1 MDKCI
6 NINNGKVKEIAAKLG
21 VIPAIAAIRM
31 ETWMD
36 NNGGKIPTAEDLVN
50 SKVAFQNVNS
60 EGIIASEKTIR
71 DLSARLADRIGIPI
85 EFESDRT
92 KMYKGKIESGMA
104 YVNLAYATLDTPI
117 HEILGHPII
126 RAIKNRNSITKEYIK
141 NARFG
146 YELEGLSETEIDKK
160 IKELEN
166 QSKNQEIL
174 YQNLLKELETGKGK
188 EVLDRI
194 KRDYIVKSVPEI
206 IKMEFIGIDED
217 GYTYEVGTKI
227 FETKK
232 EALDYQK
239 KQTKYYSLEEQQEEA
254 IVELLGLMTAEKLDN
269 AKDGKLI
276 SLLKRLLKEM
286 KSFMR
291 TLFNQKEIEIDKLP
305 DNMTVGDLSDLLAYS
320 NSKLILPGYSVEYTT
335 PDNMVFKTYAEAS
348 NHVSK
353 LARNIED
360 VDLDNVTINLSKNT
374 KVERILSTGKY
385 HYYEKKKDIWY
396 NTAENTVVLEKEVI
410 EEILNELNLTGSV
423 SVKDASLEDFIEK
436 NKQYEQSKEIIEEWK
451 KVNNIVYN
459 PEEVYSRGQE
469 FISVIGAYSN
479 FDVNLMMQNLLQH
492 IEDNQKAGGKFAIS
506 AITKPIDKRIT
517 HIEGEGGKLRF
528 KIFPTSDDI
537 LWASNTDVYSGSVW
551 DASEKVSKGKQS
563 ELLGVSYVK
572 YPQLSAVETVQPNL
586 AYGIDRLNH
595 SHNELGIVLK
605 GNNFRLEYDENVPY
619 TTKKIIN
626 SINAILDQKYGN
638 LIKPEIK
645 ETRNFIGLQLNYKG
659 DPSFKTVKA
668 YEEGIFR
675 LYDISNNK
683 ETIKGLKANEFEF
696 IDTPTKGI
704 QPTQTDETLKE
715 SITSIKR
722 KVNNLTPEQ
731 IKELNDKV
739 EKGEITDEEE
749 YNAYIFNVLDKINNK
764 EYTEQALVNTKIAR
778 LKEIAKAQPR
788 SLIRSQVVQNKII
801 VDNPVYYD
809 LFDEPAFQ
817 KVNVN
822 TALQQNAVD
831 KITSFQG
838 KQTQFDTY
846 YTVEGFD
853 TKLGRASAAAKKV
866 IQGREQ
872 YKTEEEV
879 KQQEKFMGSGT
890 FLHDIMSEIAR
901 REFPEEN
908 KHRAPMD
915 ITPDMSSYYTTMEE
929 FMAPIIKEAKDN
941 GDVLLTEVFV
951 GNLKTEKGGTIDLL
965 AVTPKGNY
973 RIYDLKNRYRADK
986 TNLSRYNKIGE
997 FSRQL
1002 EIYKQI
1008 LEDGDEK
1015 LGIPKGKVESTLVLE
1030 NKVSYNDAKGVIT
1043 KINGITVVAP
1053 DFLMTTD
1060 DKINNLIVKLTAQL
1074 KILAEKAKQDTN
1086 TLEKETTNKL
1096 LKSKMELLQ
1105 GLQLRQDVNSL
1116 IEHAEQELAYIEI
1129 YLRDETNLD
1138 TTNVMSELDLY
1149 TDLVSFVDTTK
1160 LTPEMDTRLGLVQ
1173 YKATKIKNAF
1183 LERQKEVL
1191 VVTAG
1196 EMDYTG
1202 NAKLVDNLFKPV
1214 KDISAIKK
1222 FVGGIAG
1229 VDNALVQTAFRVYN
1243 NSIEKVAEKM
1253 DTLKEKFLGVLDR
1266 YEKVVGSKNFDIL
1279 LNNKKTALV
1288 TEFSSEFWDEFS
1300 KNRKTFN
1307 LEWAKENLDYD
1318 KEAYEK
1324 ALADFDAYQD
1334 AYKETQMK
1342 RLEVI
1347 QSNKGF
1353 VGDELEKEVYGM
1365 YWAIREKD
1373 KNQWLEQNKNNPY
1386 QYFKAKSKWT
1396 DPKWKEIKQGKYKGT
1411 AVEEFYD
1418 FYTGYMKKANEIAP
1432 EKIRP
1437 GFIANF
1443 SQDFLER
1450 VSNLGMIGAI
1460 KGGWSELLNSLELK
1474 YDEAL
1479 FGKVDPN
1486 TGEQERGNF
1495 IPGMSSAKQAKS
1507 TDLGKSFLMFMEG
1520 VFRYDEINKIESTMS
1535 NIKYQLRNIDEQRI
1549 DSQGNPVVGGV
1560 STKVNP
1566 TKGVSEQLEYM
1577 IDALIYGVKQ
1587 KDEGSFQITGNGLT
1601 SAMGLLG
1608 KGETKKIAYAKL
1620 VDKMIRYTG
1629 LRNLAFNMFA
1639 PPVNILGGTANMY
1652 MSGAGGLDYTAGDLT
1667 KAIGLITAGKFKFQS
1682 PDGQKM
1688 RLILEWL
1695 RLDKEKIDRDIFRKV
1710 TNNTPSAILDE
1721 YNGMTGMRESEAA
1734 MVESGAAAMLLSGKH
1749 HVKFEDFDVVDGK
1762 LVVKKEF
1769 SSIARSMF
1777 KQKVMAV
1784 NGKTIGSMN
1793 PDDVMLAK
1801 KYMLG
1806 RMLMQHRSWLPA
1818 QAFARFGEKQFNYV
1832 LERYTEGRYRVA
1844 VRAFKAIMAKGVAK
1858 GMESL
1863 TPEEEAAAK
1872 EAFAEA
1878 TIILGTMLL
1887 LAALHAVDDD
1897 DKKEAWY
1904 KMTNK
1909 VSTRVLGELF
1919 FFADPTLQSQWTIL
1933 QSPAASTSTIED
1945 AGKLIRD
1952 IFREASADFQE
1963 DPDKVR
1969 KAAKPG
1975 KRAIKMLPYLSKTKS
1990 FLDDLY
1996 NVDEK
2001 DK

>member
-36 NNGGKIPTAEDLVN
+36 NNGGKIPTAEDLLLGTDVNFSLKAIQLLNTDKAKQVFEKGKKNNWDLNKTLTELAIPKDQKQLILDSGKTEINDITTDLLANYSYTVEINTAKDKDSIAQQDANRRSGLFTEEELDNTERNTKYYSNLTVPGGTNYTEQEIATPGITPNIKGHAQFATDKGIGWFRSDVQAEDTRLLTLDEQEAIDEYLMDDGIFPTKNKRSTDGKPTKTRRVLEVQSDLFQKGRGKEDLVTKTISQSSFTNADTFKSSEEELNTLEKIGFDDLSENGRKRYKELKEILKGNTQKNTSENQFLQLLNKDSNWVTFFVKSIIQDSIKKGYEKVLFPSGNTASKVEGHTTLEEYKKQKEDRIKELENTIKERNITYNSFENKLDSYFNMKMFN
-50 SKVAFQNVNS
+50 SKNKEEQLQLIEDTKVQLKSEIKSFNNEITQLKQELERVEGPEGFGALKPIYNFYENTVTNVINKIYGKENVKQVTDEYGNTWNEIQLNENRDFLSIGFNKTETKKTMPKDVAIKILNQFKNRLDVDYKFVTPEQAKEILKDTKDGWNGETGFYFN
-60 EGIIASEKTIR
+60 GI
-71 DLSARLADRIGIPI
+71 
-85 EFESDRT
+85 
-92 KMYKGKIESGMA
+92 
-104 YVNLAYATLDTPI
+104 AYAIDGENIDFDTPI
-117 HEILGHPII
+117 HEMGHPFV
-126 RAIKNRNSITKEYIK
+126 RAIMKHNPKLFNNIMTDLIKSDEGAAIFDEVEDAGYTEGIMEEVAVRALTRAAQKNFDAKGSL
-141 NARFG
+141 FG
-146 YELEGLSETEIDKK
+146 KAVTRLI
-160 IKELEN
+160 
-166 QSKNQEIL
+166 
-174 YQNLLKELETGKGK
+174 NLLKSTLRNVFG
-188 EVLDRI
+188 VA
-194 KRDYIVKSVPEI
+194 P
-206 IKMEFIGIDED
+206 
-217 GYTYEVGTKI
+217 
-227 FETKK
+227 
-232 EALDYQK
+232 
-239 KQTKYYSLEEQQEEA
+239 
-254 IVELLGLMTAEKLDN
+254 
-269 AKDGKLI
+269 
-276 SLLKRLLKEM
+276 LK
-286 KSFMR
+286 
-291 TLFNQKEIEIDKLP
+291 
-305 DNMTVGDLSDLLAYS
+305 V
-320 NSKLILPGYSVEYTT
+320 
-335 PDNMVFKTYAEAS
+335 
-348 NHVSK
+348 
-353 LARNIED
+353 
-360 VDLDNVTINLSKNT
+360 
-374 KVERILSTGKY
+374 
-385 HYYEKKKDIWY
+385 KDI
-396 NTAENTVVLEKEVI
+396 
-410 EEILNELNLTGSV
+410 
-423 SVKDASLEDFIEK
+423 
-436 NKQYEQSKEIIEEWK
+436 
-451 KVNNIVYN
+451 
-459 PEEVYSRGQE
+459 
-469 FISVIGAYSN
+469 
-479 FDVNLMMQNLLQH
+479 
-492 IEDNQKAGGKFAIS
+492 
-506 AITKPIDKRIT
+506 
-517 HIEGEGGKLRF
+517 
-528 KIFPTSDDI
+528 
-537 LWASNTDVYSGSVW
+537 
-551 DASEKVSKGKQS
+551 
-563 ELLGVSYVK
+563 
-572 YPQLSAVETVQPNL
+572 
-586 AYGIDRLNH
+586 
-595 SHNELGIVLK
+595 
-605 GNNFRLEYDENVPY
+605 
-619 TTKKIIN
+619 
-626 SINAILDQKYGN
+626 
-638 LIKPEIK
+638 
-645 ETRNFIGLQLNYKG
+645 
-659 DPSFKTVKA
+659 
-668 YEEGIFR
+668 
-675 LYDISNNK
+675 
-683 ETIKGLKANEFEF
+683 
-696 IDTPTKGI
+696 
-704 QPTQTDETLKE
+704 
-715 SITSIKR
+715 
-722 KVNNLTPEQ
+722 
-731 IKELNDKV
+731 
-739 EKGEITDEEE
+739 
-749 YNAYIFNVLDKINNK
+749 
-764 EYTEQALVNTKIAR
+764 
-778 LKEIAKAQPR
+778 
-788 SLIRSQVVQNKII
+788 
-801 VDNPVYYD
+801 
-809 LFDEPAFQ
+809 
-817 KVNVN
+817 NVN
-822 TALQQNAVD
+822 TTLEELADIFSLKIGKIEGVGVKDNTAPGYNRSLQQNSVN
-831 KITSFQG
+831 KLTSFQG

-853 TKLGRASAAAKKV
+853 TKLARPSTLAKKV

-872 YKTEEEV
+872 YKTEEEQ
-879 KQQEKFMGSGT
+879 KQQEKFMASGT
-890 FLHDIMSEIAR
+890 FLHDIMSEIVR

-915 ITPDMSSYYTTMEE
+915 ITPDMSSYYSTMQE

-941 GDVLLTEVFV
+941 GDVLLTEIFV
-951 GNLKTEKGGTIDLL
+951 GNLKTERGGTIDLL

-973 RIYDLKNRYRADK
+973 RIYDLKNRYRPDR
-986 TNLSRYNKIGE
+986 TNLTRYNKIGE

-1002 EIYKQI
+1002 EIYKAI

-1074 KILAEKAKQDTN
+1074 QILAEKAKQDTN
-1086 TLEKETTNKL
+1086 TLQKETTNKL

-1116 IEHAEQELAYIEI
+1116 IEHAEQELAYIKI
-1129 YLRDETNLD
+1129 YLKDETNLD
-1138 TTNVMSELDLY
+1138 TTGVISELDLY
-1149 TDLVSFVDTTK
+1149 TELVTFVDTTK
-1160 LTPEMDTRLGLVQ
+1160 LTPEMDKRLGLVQ
-1173 YKATKIKNAF
+1173 YEAAKIKNAF
-1183 LERQKEVL
+1183 LERQKEIL
-1191 VVTAG
+1191 LATAG
-1196 EMDYTG
+1196 EMDTTG
-1202 NAKLVDNLFKPV
+1202 NAKLVDNLFAPI
-1214 KDISAIKK
+1214 KDENAIRK
-1222 FVGGIAG
+1222 FTTGIG
-1229 VDNALVQTAFRVYN
+1229 EVDNALVQTAFRVYN

-1253 DTLKEKFLGVLDR
+1253 DVLKEKFLGVLSR
-1266 YEKVVGSKNFDIL
+1266 YEKVIGSKNFDIL

-1288 TEFSSEFWDEFS
+1288 TEFSSEFWDEFK
-1300 KNRKTFN
+1300 KNRKVFD
-1307 LEWAKENLDYD
+1307 LKWAKENLDYD
-1318 KEAYEK
+1318 VDAYEK
-1324 ALADFDAYQD
+1324 ALADFETYQD

-1353 VGDELEKEVYGM
+1353 IGDELAKEVYGM

-1418 FYTGYMKKANEIAP
+1418 FYTNYMRLANEIAP

-1443 SQDFLER
+1443 SQDFLEK

-1486 TGEQERGNF
+1486 TGEQIRKNF
-1495 IPGMSSAKQAKS
+1495 IPGLGDAKQLKS

-1520 VFRYDEINKIESTMS
+1520 VFRYDEISKIESTMS
-1535 NIKYQLRNIDEQRI
+1535 NIKYQLRNVSEQRI

-1560 STKVNP
+1560 TTVVNP
-1566 TKGVSEQLEYM
+1566 TKGISEKLEYM
-1577 IDALIYGVKQ
+1577 IDALIYGKKQ

-1608 KGETKKIAYAKL
+1608 KGETKTIAYAKL

-1629 LRNLAFNMFA
+1629 LRNLAFNIYA
-1639 PPVNILGGTANMY
+1639 PIVNILGGTANMY
-1652 MSGAGGLDYTAGDLT
+1652 ITGAGGLDYTAGDLT

-1682 PDGQKM
+1682 VEGQKM

-1710 TNNTPSAILDE
+1710 TNNTSSAILDE

-1734 MVESGAAAMLLSGKH
+1734 MVESGAAAMILSGKH
-1749 HVKFEDFDVVDGK
+1749 SVTFEDFDVVDGK
-1762 LVVKKEF
+1762 LVLKKEF
-1769 SSIARSMF
+1769 TSIAKSMF

-1784 NGKTIGSMN
+1784 NSKSIGSMS

-1818 QAFARFGEKQFNYV
+1818 QAFARFGSKRFNYV

-1844 VRAFKAIMAKGVAK
+1844 VRAFKAIMAKGVSK

-1878 TIILGTMLL
+1878 TIIIGTMLL

-1897 DKKEAWY
+1897 DKEEAWY

-1945 AGKLIRD
+1945 AGKLVRD

-1975 KRAIKMLPYLSKTKS
+1975 KRAIKMIPYLSKTKS